1 MSNNHI
7 ATKYFELKKNSGS
20 HSPSLSSI
28 KEKIPELKIN
38 VDACF
43 LSNPYATE
51 LFLEYFKKEMIDTN
65 EIFSALEF
73 YPSQNKLIANYVE
86 KQLEIEAGHIFICN
100 GAIEAIQAVIHR
112 YSKGKIMV
120 ILPTFSSYY
129 EYATKET
136 EVVFYYLDKSNN
148 FKLDIDKYISK
159 VNEIKPN
166 TIVLINPNNPDG
178 GYIPYNNLIKLI
190 NELSWVENI
199 IIDES
204 FIHFAYEDDELKMK
218 SIVSEI
224 IGRENLIIIKSM
236 SKDFGIA
243 GLRCGYAAMSK
254 KRVEDLL
261 ANGYLWNS
269 NGIAEY
275 FFQLYSRKDFLD
287 RYELVRKKYINET
300 KVFLDRLVLL
310 ENIKIYP
317 SRSNF
322 ALIELLNGMVA
333 DEITA
338 QLLCDHGVYVRNCN
352 DKIGLDGEFI
362 RVAAR
367 SNYENDIIYKALGN
381 VIKNYSK
388 KIS

>member
-1 MSNNHI
+1 MIKNSI
-7 ATKYFELKKNSGS
+7 TEKYLELKSTSGS
-20 HSPSLSSI
+20 HSPSLNSI

-51 LFLEYFKKEMIDTN
+51 LFLEYFKREMIDTN
-65 EIFSALEF
+65 EIYSVLEF
-73 YPSQNKLIANYVE
+73 YPSQNKIIANYVE
-86 KQLEIEAGHIFICN
+86 KQLNIESGHIFICN

-136 EVVFYYLDKSNN
+136 EVVFYHLNQKNN
-148 FKLDIDKYISK
+148 FKLDIDDYISK

-166 TIVLINPNNPDG
+166 TIILINPNNPDG
-178 GYIPYNNLIKLI
+178 GYISQNDLKKII

-204 FIHFAYEDDELKMK
+204 FVHFAYEDDELTMK
-218 SIVSEI
+218 SIVSEVIDKENI
-224 IGRENLIIIKSM
+224 ILIKSM

-254 KRVEDLL
+254 KRVDDLL

-275 FFQLYSRKDFLD
+275 FFQLYSRKDFLV
-287 RYELVRKKYINET
+287 RYEIVRKKYINESKIFFDT
-300 KVFLDRLVLL
+300 LSKLK
-310 ENIKIYP
+310 NIKIYP

-322 ALIELLNGMVA
+322 VLIELLNGLVA
-333 DEITA
+333 DEVSA
-338 QLLCDHGVYVRNCN
+338 QLLCDYGVYVRNCN
-352 DKIGLDGEFI
+352 DKIGLNGEFI

-367 SNYENDIIYKALGN
+367 SNYENGIILKALEN
-381 VIKNYSK
+381 VTQNS
-388 KIS
+388 